1 MRIKF
6 KLLALV
12 ISASLMTACKKE
24 AEPERP
30 VVAFEK
36 PVGRDVEI
44 EGEYVGRIRANKYVE
59 VRARVEGYL
68 EGMLFEEGK
77 KVEQNAP
84 LFVISQAQYK
94 ARVDKAKAQL
104 KKDIAAAAKAS
115 RDVERLRPLYEQ
127 NAASQL
133 DLDNAI
139 AAKENAEA
147 NAAMSKADLE
157 QAELELG
164 YTVVKSPISGYI
176 SERHVD
182 IGTLV
187 GPGSKSLLA
196 TVVQSDTVLVDFR
209 MTALDYQKSLER
221 NVRLGQLDSTRSWQP
236 TVEVTL
242 ADNTIYPL
250 KGVVDFAD
258 PKVDPQTGTF
268 TVRARLANPDQKL
281 LPGQFT
287 KVKLLQDVIEDAVV
301 IPRKALSIETGGAFV
316 YIIRRDSTI
325 EKRFVQTGFEMENHI
340 VIDRGLGTNETI
352 VTEGYHKLN
361 PGIKVIPVAANQA
374 NTSSQPKH

>member
-77 KVEQNAP
+77 KVEQNTP

-104 KKDIAAAAKAS
+104 KKDIAAAAKAT